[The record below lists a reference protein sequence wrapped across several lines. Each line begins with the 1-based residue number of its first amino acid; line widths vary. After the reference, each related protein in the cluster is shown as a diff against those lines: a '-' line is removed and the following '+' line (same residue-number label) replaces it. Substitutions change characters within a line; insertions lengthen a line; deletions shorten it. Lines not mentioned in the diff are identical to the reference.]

1 MGDQVYQALC
11 KLAIISRHERFAQFL
26 KPLYF
31 VTRLYVASLGY
42 LVQEVLSDVSDL
54 KRNHNLK
61 FWLGA
66 DEAISEGRDLL
77 SALGPCS
84 EAAWSLHKR
93 LLEDVTQIALNPDE
107 ATRHRL
113 RDLLHD
119 FRACKKLAVRV
130 AVLSCVDCSFHLRKS
145 LSEAQ
150 YLRFRRR
157 RVELHKLEGFPRF
170 RGMRVQILAYYL
182 NSFSQEE
189 LKLRLPHTMPSEFP
203 VARTLFVRL
212 SGFLYRRYF
221 LRHLKLIESGCLEYS
236 QEVQGNAESAFES
249 SSNGGSVWLEAGKSG
264 PIKSA
269 WADPNQSIN

>member
-84 EAAWSLHKR
+84 EAALELAQKASGRRYTDRVEPRRSDNPCCVQGYLVQEVLSDVSDLKRNHNLKFWLGADEAISEGRDLLSALGPCSEAAWSLHKR

-107 ATRHRL
+107 A
-113 RDLLHD
+113 
-119 FRACKKLAVRV
+119 
-130 AVLSCVDCSFHLRKS
+130 
-145 LSEAQ
+145 
-150 YLRFRRR
+150 
-157 RVELHKLEGFPRF
+157 
-170 RGMRVQILAYYL
+170 
-182 NSFSQEE
+182 
-189 LKLRLPHTMPSEFP
+189 
-203 VARTLFVRL
+203 
-212 SGFLYRRYF
+212 
-221 LRHLKLIESGCLEYS
+221 
-236 QEVQGNAESAFES
+236 
-249 SSNGGSVWLEAGKSG
+249 
-264 PIKSA
+264 
-269 WADPNQSIN
+269 